1 MDDELDRF
9 ISGRNTPASA
19 EVYKHVR
26 RRRRNLGEVRKIEN
40 HLLVLQDMSRTDMY
54 SVAELRGLPRLPER
68 LLSGPDH
75 DAKPKVLRAQ
85 EWTISILTGHAT
97 LLKKEHEIRMFRS
110 AVEKE
115 LASATDN
122 WTEMERVYMVLT
134 DFDSDATQGLKA
146 AFVEVLYL
154 NLADSLDGVGK
165 LIAQHHEAVQ
175 HTLKRT
181 GEAEATRVRIIER
194 MRDIKVDHFAC
205 AIPLGSLQSQPDVVD
220 DNQGCCPVCQNSY
233 TDLSANTAQDLLAD
247 FPVRIKHCGHTIGK
261 ACLEQWMITPKIAAA
276 KYPHRTCPMCRVKIE
291 GVRSPRPPPALR
303 RHIQMDRRGNE
314 TLRDMLYNW
323 DMEVEECLET
333 IVACM
338 SVEIACEEVLATIEE
353 LRGKSVSAHEKD
365 DKILKDKMEEINK
378 EKWVWG
384 FRGDRIWRQLRDEWM
399 KSGVTAI
406 TLRHA
411 LRCTKTC
418 LIVLGA
424 VAASCSWRHSL
435 YISRYD
441 VVTLTTNQISNM
453 GVNIVDVGVSI
464 TLGDRGEQQDRYIAF
479 EPRSL
484 KSRKEL
490 ALFAIFD
497 GHGGTEAVA
506 HIHQNLIKHL
516 EDHFSSTEK
525 RPCAESYK
533 QAIQRSLKAVDRD
546 IAREDLDGGAT
557 VALVLIDTK
566 QNLLVEA
573 DLGDSH
579 VIFANHSDHS
589 GSLEDKQ
596 AQDDW
601 HIKALSKEHAPD
613 NPEEKKRIEDAGGE
627 INFSTGVARVGGV
640 SMSRALGDME
650 YKKPKVNRL
659 AGHDLSDLDGIETG
673 VAPGARVTHDL
684 VSIKAHFSTRQ
695 LDGQSLIMLASDG
708 VGAADDACDDAREA
722 VRLWNAGEG
731 CTEIA
736 ETLTKRAGEVKN
748 ADNCTVLLVV
758 LDTEG
763 KGGRRD
769 SGSGHAL
776 EVPRKGSG
784 SSSRRGSRR
793 SSMSSFKESIK
804 DLVR

>member
-9 ISGRNTPASA
+9 VSDRNTPASA
-19 EVYKHVR
+19 EVYQHVR
-26 RRRRNLGEVRKIEN
+26 RRRRNLGEVRKIKN
-40 HLLVLQDMSRTDMY
+40 PLLVLQDMSQPEMY
-54 SVAELRGLPRLPER
+54 SVAELRGLPQLSER
-68 LLSGPDH
+68 LLGGPDH

-85 EWTISILTGHAT
+85 KWIISILTGHAT
-97 LLKKEHEIRMFRS
+97 LLRKEDEIRMFRS

-115 LASATDN
+115 LASASDG
-122 WTEMERVYMVLT
+122 WTEMERVYMILT
-134 DFDSDATQGLKA
+134 NFDSDATQGLKA
-146 AFVEVLYL
+146 AFIDVLHL
-154 NLADSLDGVGK
+154 NVADRLDGVGK
-165 LIAQHHEAVQ
+165 LVAQRHEAVQ

-181 GEAEATRVRIIER
+181 GEAEATRVKIIER

-205 AIPLGSLQSQPDVVD
+205 AIPLSSLKSHPDVVD

-233 TDLSANTAQDLLAD
+233 TDLSANTTQDLLAD

-291 GVRSPRPPPALR
+291 GVRSPPPPPALR
-303 RHIQMDRRGNE
+303 RHIQMNRRGNE
-314 TLRDMLYNW
+314 TLREMLYNW
-323 DMEVEECLET
+323 DMEVEDCLET

-338 SVEIACEEVLATIEE
+338 SVEIACEEVLALIEE
-353 LRGKSVSAHEKD
+353 LKGKSTSTHEKD
-365 DKILKDKMEEINK
+365 EKILRDKMEEINK
-378 EKWVWG
+378 EKW
-384 FRGDRIWRQLRDEWM
+384 F
-399 KSGVTAI
+399 S
-406 TLRHA
+406 
-411 LRCTKTC
+411 
-418 LIVLGA
+418 
-424 VAASCSWRHSL
+424 ASSSWRSDRQTVRSRAIARGSL
-435 YISRYD
+435 GRYHFAPR
-441 VVTLTTNQISNM
+441 TLLYENVFES
-453 GVNIVDVGVSI
+453 
-464 TLGDRGEQQDRYIAF
+464 DRGEQQDRYIAF

-506 HIHQNLIKHL
+506 HIHKNLIKHL

-601 HIKALSKEHAPD
+601 DIKVLSKEHAPD

-627 INFSTGVARVGGV
+627 VNYSTGVARVGGV

-708 VGAADDACDDAREA
+708 VGAADEACEDAREA
-722 VRLWNAGEG
+722 VRLWNAGED

-758 LDTEG
+758 LDTQG

-769 SGSGHAL
+769 SGSGHL
-776 EVPRKGSG
+776 LDVPRKGSG